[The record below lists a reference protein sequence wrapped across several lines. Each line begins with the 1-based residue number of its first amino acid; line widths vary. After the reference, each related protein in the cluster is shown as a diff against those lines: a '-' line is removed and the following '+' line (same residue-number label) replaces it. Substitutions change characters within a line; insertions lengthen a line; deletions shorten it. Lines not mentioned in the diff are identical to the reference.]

1 MRSSA
6 MTIAKA
12 AKTDVDE
19 IATNIVSYIYSPAAV
34 GPWLLV
40 LIKPNG
46 CPMRTIITRLLPWL
60 ITAGIFAIIFT
71 RIPISSVIAALS
83 EVRFAP
89 YLALM
94 LPYSLFYCLV
104 DTFVLTRVVHWFH
117 QPVPYRRLLPIRA
130 SSYILSLLISGLGQ
144 GGLAFYVHR
153 REGIPFLALV
163 GTMVFL
169 GVLEFIQLALYASM
183 GIVAFYPH
191 LVPAFAPLYLILI
204 AVIGLGLFLIRR
216 GAGPLQNLLL
226 WLPEA
231 AKTRL
236 SQWFQQQQDTGLF
249 TTFRQVRVRHAALTL
264 LYKAPNFLMA
274 VIVQQAALQLFGVEV
289 PLARLFTMLPIVFL
303 AASVPGTVAHLGTSQ
318 AAWLYVFAGYGT
330 EPQILA
336 YSLVAHVTFM
346 VLNSLIGLAFIPF
359 AIKGLRDVSES
370 TGHTDA
376 PGPTAAPDSPT
387 G

>member
-1 MRSSA
+1 

-12 AKTDVDE
+12 ATTGVDE
-19 IATNIVSYIYSPAAV
+19 IAIDVVSYTHSPGANTDHITA
-34 GPWLLV
+34 
-40 LIKPNG
+40 NG

-71 RIPISSVIAALS
+71 RIPVSSVIEALS
-83 EVRFAP
+83 NVRFAP

-104 DTFVLTRVVHWFH
+104 DTFVLTRLIHWFH

-130 SSYILSLLISGLGQ
+130 SSYILSLLVSGLGQ

-169 GVLEFIQLALYASM
+169 GVMEFIQLALYAAI
-183 GIVAFYPH
+183 GIMAFYPH
-191 LVPAFAPLYLILI
+191 LMAAFAPLYIVLI
-204 AVIGLGLFLIRR
+204 AVIGLGLCLIHR
-216 GAGPLQNLLL
+216 GAGTLSKFLFI
-226 WLPEA
+226 LPGA
-231 AKTRL
+231 AKMRL
-236 SQWFQQQQDTGLF
+236 GQWLEQRDASLF
-249 TTFRQVRVRHAALTL
+249 HTFRQVRVWHAALTL

-274 VIVQQAALQLFGVEV
+274 VLVQHVALQLFGVEV

-318 AAWLYVFAGYGT
+318 AAWLYVFADYGT
-330 EPQILA
+330 DAQILA

-346 VLNSLIGLAFIPF
+346 VLNSLIGLALMPF
-359 AIKGLRDVSES
+359 ALKGLRDVAGSARR
-370 TGHTDA
+370 TGA
-376 PGPTAAPDSPT
+376 PGPTTAPDSPT
-387 G
+387 E

>member
-1 MRSSA
+1 
-6 MTIAKA
+6 
-12 AKTDVDE
+12 
-19 IATNIVSYIYSPAAV
+19 
-34 GPWLLV
+34 
-40 LIKPNG
+40 
-46 CPMRTIITRLLPWL
+46 MRTLITRLLPWL
-60 ITAGIFAIIFT
+60 ITAAIFAVIFT
-71 RIPISSVIAALS
+71 RIPISSVMETLS

-153 REGIPFLALV
+153 REGIPFLALA

-169 GVLEFIQLALYASM
+169 GVLEFIQLALYAAI

-204 AVIGLGLFLIRR
+204 AVIGLGLFLIRS
-216 GAGPLQNLLL
+216 GAGPLQKCLVGF
-226 WLPEA
+226 PGA
-231 AKTRL
+231 AKMRF
-236 SQWFQQQQDTGLF
+236 SQWFQQRDTGLF
-249 TTFRQVRVRHAALTL
+249 NTFRQVRVRHAALTL

-274 VIVQQAALQLFGVEV
+274 VIVQHAALQLFGIEV
-289 PLARLFTMLPIVFL
+289 PLTRLFTMLPIVFL

-318 AAWLYVFAGYGT
+318 AAWLYVFADYGT
-330 EPQILA
+330 KAQILA
-336 YSLVAHVTFM
+336 YSLVAHATFM
-346 VLNSLIGLAFIPF
+346 ALNSLIGLGFLPF
-359 AIKGLRDVSES
+359 ALKDLRDVAGSAR
-370 TGHTDA
+370 HTNG

>member
-1 MRSSA
+1 
-6 MTIAKA
+6 
-12 AKTDVDE
+12 
-19 IATNIVSYIYSPAAV
+19 
-34 GPWLLV
+34 
-40 LIKPNG
+40 
-46 CPMRTIITRLLPWL
+46 MRTIITRLLPWL
-60 ITAGIFAIIFT
+60 ITAAIFAVIFT
-71 RIPISSVIAALS
+71 RIPISNVMEALS

-104 DTFVLTRVVHWFH
+104 DTFVLTRAIHWFH

-153 REGIPFLALV
+153 REGIPFLALA

-169 GVLEFIQLALYASM
+169 GVLEFIQLALYAAI

-191 LVPAFAPLYLILI
+191 LVPAFAPLYMILI
-204 AVIGLGLFLIRR
+204 AVIGLGLCLIRS
-216 GAGPLQNLLL
+216 GTGPLQKRLVR
-226 WLPEA
+226 LPEA
-231 AKTRL
+231 VKTRF
-236 SQWFQQQQDTGLF
+236 SQWFQQRDTGLF
-249 TTFRQVRVRHAALTL
+249 NTFRQVRVRHAALTL

-274 VIVQQAALQLFGVEV
+274 VIVQHAALQLFGVEV

-318 AAWLYVFAGYGT
+318 AAWLYVFADYGT
-330 EPQILA
+330 EAQILA
-336 YSLVAHVTFM
+336 YSLVAHATFM
-346 VLNSLIGLAFIPF
+346 VLNSLIGLGFIPF
-359 AIKGLRDVSES
+359 ALKDLRDVAGSAR
-370 TGHTDA
+370 HTNG